1 VNPALPA
8 GADGVTLAS
17 RADAWAVTAQLVAGW
32 IPFPSRHAN
41 GAPIDDP
48 TSARLDLG
56 LMTLLA
62 GFGRGEGVGAEV
74 QVPLGVIGRADV
86 VNGAQQDVGFGDLE
100 ARARYLGRVG
110 RFRLQGM
117 LGLALPTGPYA
128 ARSGEIAILENA
140 RYLTLGRGTTWA
152 LADVDARVS
161 LPANVGLFVTST
173 ARVALA
179 DARDGLRWGP
189 EVRGT
194 VGVTFGPLVDRLSFA
209 VGLETQWR
217 AQSSEIDPFT
227 TERLPSV
234 NTGGVWLT
242 ATPSVQLK
250 VLDSLTVFVASRVPV
265 WQRTEGLQFIPS
277 VGVFAGLAGSFEV
290 FRPAPPLA
298 EAKPEV
304 GRVTVVDYWATWC
317 APCLKL
323 KPLIDALE
331 AKEPR
336 ITVRRVD
343 ASNLEADALEA
354 MVPGAAGLPIVEV
367 FRADGSLA
375 KRLVGDEVF
384 TVEDVVKEV
393 LQ

>member
-1 VNPALPA
+1 
-8 GADGVTLAS
+8 VTLTS

-41 GAPIDDP
+41 GAAIDDP
-48 TSARLDLG
+48 TQARLDLG
-56 LMTLLA
+56 LATLLA

-74 QVPLGVIGRADV
+74 QVPVGVIGRGDV
-86 VNGAQQDVGFGDLE
+86 VNGAQTDVGFGDLE
-100 ARARYLGRVG
+100 ARGRYLARVG

-117 LGLALPTGPYA
+117 VGVALPTGAYA

-161 LPANVGLFVTST
+161 LPARIGLFVTST

-189 EVRGT
+189 EVRATAG
-194 VGVTFGPLVDRLSFA
+194 GTFGPLVDRVSFA

-227 TERLPSV
+227 NERLASV
-234 NTGGVWLT
+234 NTGGLWLT
-242 ATPSVQLK
+242 ATPSVQ
-250 VLDSLTVFVASRVPV
+250 VRVVDQLTLFVASRVPV

-277 VGVFAGLAGSFEV
+277 VGVFAGFAGSFEV
-290 FRPAPPLA
+290 LRPAPPLA
-298 EAKPEV
+298 EAKPAP

-323 KPLIDALE
+323 KPVIDALE

-336 ITVRRVD
+336 VTVRRVD
-343 ASNLEADALEA
+343 ASDLDADALEA

-384 TVEDVVKEV
+384 QVEDVVKEV